1 MENTNPQGSESLNV
15 NQAASAFENLMG
27 DDDGASDSQ
36 PESQSEEYQA
46 SDEAQEYEEE
56 SEEIEQPKP
65 RFKVKAA
72 GEEIEVDQDELIKGY
87 QQGVDYTKKSRC
99 GNCAAFIQTPKM
111 LACIESGL
119 EMNGTEMDAWEVI
132 DAGDLGYCEVFD
144 FKCASKRT
152 CEAWISGGPITED
165 DYDGNDKPTSDGN
178 DAETYAEED

>member
-1 MENTNPQGSESLNV
+1 MHGLLAPAV
-15 NQAASAFENLMG
+15 KI
-27 DDDGASDSQ
+27 
-36 PESQSEEYQA
+36 
-46 SDEAQEYEEE
+46 
-56 SEEIEQPKP
+56 EIEIQSQEKSGEACPEATGNVEVNLEN
-65 RFKVKAA
+65 RQKAIDKA
-72 GEEIEVDQDELIKGY
+72 NYGPMNPNEPSMDYWREISKAWRNSPEQA
-87 QQGVDYTKKSRC
+87 KKSRC

-119 EMNGTEMDAWEVI
+119 EMGGSEMDAWEVI